1 MTRPCKLP
9 TSINAS
15 NIDVFDGRLGEGDS
29 GLSSARGFVL
39 HTEELL
45 AAAALLDDLDQTG
58 LQLLDG
64 GDVVGEDTHLSGLGG
79 EVDLDDIL
87 GLVEG
92 LQ

>member
-1 MTRPCKLP
+1 MFG
-9 TSINAS
+9 
-15 NIDVFDGRLGEGDS
+15 V
-29 GLSSARGFVL
+29 V

-45 AAAALLDDLDQTG
+45 AVAALLDDLDQTG
-58 LQLLDG
+58 LQLLNG
-64 GDVVGEDTHLSGLGG
+64 GDVVGEDTHLSRLGG

>member
-1 MTRPCKLP
+1 
-9 TSINAS
+9 
-15 NIDVFDGRLGEGDS
+15 LGP
-29 GLSSARGFVL
+29 

-45 AAAALLDDLDQTG
+45 AVAALLDDLDQTG
-58 LQLLDG
+58 LQLLNG
-64 GDVVGEDTHLSGLGG
+64 RDVVGEDTHLSRLGG